1 MNVPCSQIR
10 ESLPEYL
17 MRELP
22 NEQAWLVRE
31 HLRNCPECS
40 KEADSMARTLD
51 FLASASRDDAGAKLA
66 PSARKR
72 LARAI
77 LHPVFDWI
85 CVHHRLV
92 AWTAAIATLAAVLLV
107 AWLCSFKPE
116 IKVYWL
122 K

>member
-1 MNVPCSQIR
+1 MNVPCGKIR
-10 ESLPEYL
+10 ESLPGYI

-22 NEQAWLVRE
+22 AEQAWLVRE
-31 HLRNCPECS
+31 HLRNCPECA
-40 KEADSMARTLD
+40 KEADNLARTLE
-51 FLASASRDDAGAKLA
+51 FLATAAHDDVEETLR

-92 AWTAAIATLAAVLLV
+92 AWAVAIAVFAAVLAV
-107 AWLCSFKPE
+107 AWLFRFKPE